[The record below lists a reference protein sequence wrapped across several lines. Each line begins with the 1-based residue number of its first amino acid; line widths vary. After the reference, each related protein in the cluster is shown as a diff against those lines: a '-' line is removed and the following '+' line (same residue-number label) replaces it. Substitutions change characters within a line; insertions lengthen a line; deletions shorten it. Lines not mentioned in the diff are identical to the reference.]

1 VTAPYGELRDGLVWQ
16 EGAVVHGWLCLRE
29 RCLARGEVVSR
40 SDNAA
45 RAAAAVH
52 VRATGH
58 QVVVYR
64 ELALV
69 SPQRSAA

>member
-16 EGAVVHGWLCLRE
+16 EGAVVHGFVCLG
-29 RCLARGEVVSR
+29 CPQRGEVVSH
-40 SDNAA
+40 SDDAA

-52 VRATGH
+52 VRASGH